1 MSEQNSERNCEQ
13 TMTESSDSVISLK
26 RLKQF
31 PAMVWVVLASS
42 FFVRGTYYAVWPFLS
57 VILYKNYQ
65 LSAAEIGLILT
76 STTLISTLI
85 GVYVGNLSDRFGRNT
100 IMISAVAMGVAA
112 YALLAVADNLW
123 LFVATIFLATLPKSL
138 WDSPSKATVA
148 DALDDSKTRELAL
161 QSNYF
166 ITNAGAAIGPLLGVW
181 AGLTG
186 QQSSFWFTSASY
198 LGVLIAM
205 ILIIRK
211 DHTKVSK
218 QQLSQHNFRET
229 LRILAAD
236 HMFMLLTL
244 ANIIISFV
252 YGHSDSS
259 LIQYLTRADAPQ
271 LVELIASMIV
281 LNAVTIVILQFPLL
295 KLMENIAVNKRIQIG
310 IALLAVSQLMF
321 AFNPIDYYTG
331 WLIATFVLSVGEAI
345 MFPNT
350 NVQIDQMAP
359 RHLRGSYFGAAS
371 LYAVGF
377 GLSPLIGGLILDSLS
392 GQALFIVTFVLS
404 VITAGLYIVSKTLA
418 RPDFAIDENPPVA
431 ISNKA

>member
-1 MSEQNSERNCEQ
+1 MEVSMSE
-13 TMTESSDSVISLK
+13 SVISLP

-31 PAMVWVVLASS
+31 SAIVWVVLASS

-57 VILYKNYQ
+57 VILYKKYQ

-85 GVYVGNLSDRFGRNT
+85 GVYIGNLSDRFGRNT
-100 IMISAVAMGVAA
+100 IMVSAVAMGVLA

-123 LFVATIFLATLPKSL
+123 VFVATIFFATLPKSL
-138 WDSPSKATVA
+138 WDSPSKAAVA
-148 DALDDSKTRELAL
+148 DSLDDEKTRELAL

-166 ITNAGAAIGPLLGVW
+166 VTNVGAAVGPLLGVW
-181 AGLTG
+181 AGFTG
-186 QQSSFWFTSASY
+186 QQSSFMFTSIAY
-198 LGVLIAM
+198 FGVLIAM
-205 ILIIRK
+205 IMVIRK
-211 DHTKVSK
+211 SKSSERK
-218 QQLSQHNFRET
+218 QQLSEHNFAQT
-229 LRILAAD
+229 LRILATD
-236 HMFMLLTL
+236 HMFLVLTL

-252 YGHSDSS
+252 YGHLDSS
-259 LIQYLTRADAPQ
+259 LIQYLTRADAP
-271 LVELIASMIV
+271 ELIELVASMVV

-295 KLMENIAVNKRIQIG
+295 KLMENLAVNTRIQIG
-310 IALLAVSQLMF
+310 IGLLAVSQLMY
-321 AFNPIDYYTG
+321 AYNPIDFYAG

-359 RHLRGSYFGAAS
+359 AHLRGSYFGAAS

-392 GQALFIVTFVLS
+392 GQALFIITFVLS
-404 VITAGLYIVSKTLA
+404 VITAGLYFVSKRLS
-418 RPDFAIDENPPVA
+418 RPDFSCLDSSGEKLKGENAPGGT
-431 ISNKA
+431 SNQAC